1 MAYRVEIT
9 LRLPISLVFRIVS
22 SLGVSE
28 LLSLSLGNS
37 LLSDSSLGNHSFN
50 LAISAVS
57 LCRLLAVAGIDK

>member
-28 LLSLSLGNS
+28 LLSLSL
-37 LLSDSSLGNHSFN
+37 LATLSYQIAL
-50 LAISAVS
+50 SATIA
-57 LCRLLAVAGIDK
+57 LIWPYRQCRFVDFWQ